1 MVGVFA
7 ESELVVDHHGA
18 PLFHHHAVGPPDRP
32 LDGLLTARSPDAGAV
47 GDDDLVLVAHD
58 VPSAV
63 EPSGDE
69 RIVELA
75 TDRGRQRFGIGG
87 RQCGVGDRT
96 ADVVVD
102 LFARG
107 RVLEGAVHQNAE
119 IARGEFHLLA
129 LLEITVRREPQP
141 QVGDG
146 RRVVV
151 QNDVQRSFRRLLL
164 LGFGCGRDAEL
175 ERLARL
181 AGRITA
187 RRAAEPCDV
196 AVVSETLQQQRP
208 DVGAPLRLRDEDA
221 EHLDGARQR
230 HVEQVDI
237 VDVRV
242 DQLAVV
248 GFRKERFAH
257 RPLVAHRKFAERR
270 QRRGLHLFGA
280 RCGPYDIVGAAARLG
295 VERPV
300 AVGDQHHLLFE
311 SFGLVDGH
319 DLDRRFA
326 LVDAER
332 ACGPLLFP
340 PVEEKPMIC
349 S

>member
-1 MVGVFA
+1 M
-7 ESELVVDHHGA
+7 
-18 PLFHHHAVGPPDRP
+18 
-32 LDGLLTARSPDAGAV
+32 
-47 GDDDLVLVAHD
+47 
-58 VPSAV
+58 
-63 EPSGDE
+63 
-69 RIVELA
+69 
-75 TDRGRQRFGIGG
+75 
-87 RQCGVGDRT
+87 
-96 ADVVVD
+96 
-102 LFARG
+102 
-107 RVLEGAVHQNAE
+107 HQNAE

-151 QNDVQRSFRRLLL
+151 QNDVQRSFRRPLL
-164 LGFGCGRDAEL
+164 LGFGCGRDAKL
-175 ERLARL
+175 EGLARL

-270 QRRGLHLFGA
+270 QRRGLRLFGV

-332 ACGPLLFP
+332 ACGPLLLP
-340 PVEEKPMIC
+340 PVEEERNVGHAPRREADDLFVNGLQIGRFAA
-349 S
+349 SAVEPVAHDQFLESLFGRQQADRAQEIGLLRRQLRVERPSQVAVVDGFANRILLFDR